1 MEQYSRK
8 EFVVMKKF
16 IDEQEINENLR
27 FLKQLAKSFP
37 TQEDA
42 MTEIVNL
49 SSILALPKPTEHFMS
64 DLHGQGDAF
73 EHILNNCSG
82 VIRNEIT
89 RLFKDELS
97 FEEMET
103 LATIV
108 YYPRQKI
115 ALELN
120 SREGDE
126 DRWLKQTLR
135 LLIQLGRK
143 VSSKYT
149 RSRVRKSIDP
159 RYAYIIDELLTAR
172 INFHDLDA
180 YYNEIF
186 DSIIRYDYAENVIV
200 ALTDTIKRLAVERM
214 HIVGDIYDRG
224 PEPHRI
230 LDLLLEHPSVD
241 IQWGN
246 HDILWMGAAMGDKT
260 CISGVLTNSFRH
272 GNLEL
277 IEDVYG
283 INLRH
288 LLMFAQET
296 YKSALVFRPRK
307 TSVDAYY
314 DNPEINIRAKLHK
327 AIFVIMHKLEG
338 QMIKRNPN
346 FKLDHRLLLEG
357 INKEHSTITI
367 EGVSYPIKDADFPT
381 IDPKDPYRLTDEE
394 QAIIDELQQSFLKS
408 PRLQKHM
415 RFFIERG
422 SMYLVVN
429 NNLLYHAL
437 VPMNEDGTFK
447 DVELGGVARH
457 GKELFDYLDAEV
469 KRIYHIEPEERTAD
483 ELDLMWYL
491 WCGPDSP
498 FFGKNKMTTFERVE
512 IDDSKTHK
520 EKRNAYYSY
529 QDTEDM
535 AVSIMHEF
543 GIEDTENSVIVN
555 GHIPVEKINGENPI
569 KANGKL
575 IVIDGGFSRYY
586 QKTTGIAGYTLT
598 YDSRGLY
605 IVAHE
610 PFVSLQKAI
619 EDNADIKA
627 TIDVQDILATKGQMT
642 VKDTDKGAE
651 LEDEIHSLEMLVQA
665 YEYGIIKEN
674 YSTKL
679 VKVST
684 AY

>member
-1 MEQYSRK
+1 
-8 EFVVMKKF
+8 MKKLVN
-16 IDEQEINENLR
+16 EEEIRDNIR
-27 FLKQLAKSFP
+27 FLTQLAKSFP

-49 SSILALPKPTEHFMS
+49 SSILALPKSTEHFMS

-115 ALELN
+115 ALELKN
-120 SREGDE
+120 VE
-126 DRWLKQTLR
+126 DKDAWFKRTLR
-135 LLIQLGRK
+135 NLIHLGRK

-149 RSRVRKSIDP
+149 SSRVRKNINP
-159 RYAYIIDELLTAR
+159 RYAYIIEELLTAR

-180 YYNEIF
+180 YYDEIF

-200 ALTDTIKRLAVERM
+200 ALTEAIKRLAVERM

-230 LDLLLEHPSVD
+230 LDLLLDHPSVD

-346 FKLDHRLLLEG
+346 FRLDHRLLLEG

-367 EGVSYPIKDADFPT
+367 EGVAHPIKDADFPT
-381 IDPKDPYRLTDEE
+381 IDPRDPYRLTGEE
-394 QAIIDELQQSFLKS
+394 QQIIDELQQSFIKS

-422 SMYLVVN
+422 SMYLIVN

-437 VPMNEDGTFK
+437 VPMNEDGSFK
-447 DVELGGVARH
+447 DVELGGEARH
-457 GKELFDYLDAEV
+457 GKALFDFLDAEV
-469 KRIYHIEPEERTAD
+469 KRIYHLDPSERTD
-483 ELDLMWYL
+483 KDLDLMWYL

-535 AVSIMHEF
+535 AIRIMHEF
-543 GIEDTENSVIVN
+543 GIENTENSVIVN

-610 PFVSLQKAI
+610 PFVSLEKAI
-619 EDNADIKA
+619 AENADIHA
-627 TIDVQDILATKGQMT
+627 TIEVQDILATKGQMT
-642 VKDTDKGAE
+642 IRDTDKGAE
-651 LEDEIHSLEMLVQA
+651 LEDEIHNLEMLVQA
-665 YEYGIIKEN
+665 YEYGFIKEN
-674 YSTKL
+674 PNQRL

-684 AY
+684 MY

>member
-1 MEQYSRK
+1 
-8 EFVVMKKF
+8 MKKLLA
-16 IDEQEINENLR
+16 EQEINADLR

-37 TQEDA
+37 TKEDA
-42 MTEIVNL
+42 ITEIVNL
-49 SSILALPKPTEHFMS
+49 SSILALPKSTEHFMS

-97 FEEMET
+97 FDEMET

-115 ALELN
+115 ALELKN
-120 SREGDE
+120 IE
-126 DRWLKQTLR
+126 DKDAWLKRTLR

-149 RSRVRKSIDP
+149 KSRVRKNIDP
-159 RYAYIIDELLTAR
+159 KFAYIIEELLTAR

-200 ALTDTIKRLAVERM
+200 ALTDAIKRLAVERM

-230 LDLLLEHPSVD
+230 LDLLLDHPSVD

-314 DNPEINIRAKLHK
+314 DNPETNIRAKLHK

-367 EGVSYPIKDADFPT
+367 EGVAHPIKDADFPT
-381 IDPKDPYRLTDEE
+381 IDLKDPYKLTEEE
-394 QAIIDELQQSFLKS
+394 QTIIDELQQSFIKS
-408 PRLQKHM
+408 PRLQEHM

-422 SMYLVVN
+422 SMYLIVN

-457 GKELFDYLDAEV
+457 GKELFDYLDSEV
-469 KRIYHIEPEERTAD
+469 KRIYHKDPEERTPE

-535 AVSIMHEF
+535 AINIMHEF
-543 GIEDTENSVIVN
+543 GIENTENSVIVN

-642 VKDTDKGAE
+642 IRDTDKGKE
-651 LEDEIHSLEMLVQA
+651 LEEQIASLEMLVQA
-665 YEYGIIKEN
+665 YEYGMIKEDHR
-674 YSTKL
+674 SRL
-679 VKVST
+679 VKIST
-684 AY
+684 SD

>member
-1 MEQYSRK
+1 
-8 EFVVMKKF
+8 MKQLVN
-16 IDEQEINENLR
+16 EQEIKDNLR
-27 FLKQLAKSFP
+27 FLNQLAKSFP

-49 SSILALPKPTEHFMS
+49 SSILALPKSTEHFMS

-82 VIRNEIT
+82 VIRNEIS
-89 RLFKDELS
+89 RLFKDDLS

-115 ALELN
+115 ALELQHV
-120 SREGDE
+120 E
-126 DRWLKQTLR
+126 DPDAWFKRTLR

-149 RSRVRKSIDP
+149 KSRVRKNINP
-159 RYAYIIDELLTAR
+159 KFAYIIEELLTAR
-172 INFHDLDA
+172 VNFHDLDA
-180 YYNEIF
+180 YYDEIF

-200 ALTDTIKRLAVERM
+200 ALTETIKRLAVERM

-230 LDLLLEHPSVD
+230 LDLLVDHPSVD

-314 DNPEINIRAKLHK
+314 DNPEVNIRAKLHK

-346 FKLDHRLLLEG
+346 FGLDHRLLLEG

-367 EGVSYPIKDADFPT
+367 EGVSHPIKDADFPT
-381 IDPKDPYRLTDEE
+381 IDPKDPYKLTDEE
-394 QAIIDELQQSFLKS
+394 QTIIDELQQSFLKS
-408 PRLQKHM
+408 PRLQRHM
-415 RFFIERG
+415 RFFIEKG
-422 SMYLVVN
+422 SMYLIVN

-447 DVELGGVARH
+447 DVELGGVPRH
-457 GKELFDYLDAEV
+457 GKELFDYLDSEV
-469 KRIYHIEPEERTAD
+469 KRIYHTDPDERTEE

-512 IDDSKTHK
+512 IDDTKTHK

-535 AVSIMHEF
+535 AIRIMHEF
-543 GIEDTENSVIVN
+543 GIENTENSVIVN

-575 IVIDGGFSRYY
+575 IVIDGGFSKYY

-610 PFVSLQKAI
+610 PFVSLHKAI

-627 TIDVQDILATKGQMT
+627 TIEVQNILATKGQMT
-642 VKDTDKGAE
+642 IRDTDKGKE
-651 LEDEIHSLEMLVQA
+651 LEEEIHNLEMLVQA
-665 YEYGIIKEN
+665 FEYGYVKEN
-674 YSTKL
+674 HRSRL
-679 VKVST
+679 VKIST
-684 AY
+684 RY

>member
-1 MEQYSRK
+1 
-8 EFVVMKKF
+8 MKTLVN
-16 IDEQEINENLR
+16 EQEILDNLR
-27 FLKQLAKSFP
+27 FLKQLGKSFP

-115 ALELN
+115 ALELQHV
-120 SREGDE
+120 E
-126 DRWLKQTLR
+126 DKDAWLKKTLR

-149 RSRVRKSIDP
+149 KSRVRKNIDP
-159 RYAYIIDELLTAR
+159 KFAYIIEELLTAR
-172 INFHDLDA
+172 VNFHDLDA

-200 ALTDTIKRLAVERM
+200 ALTDAIKRLAVERM

-367 EGVSYPIKDADFPT
+367 EGVVHPIKDADFPT
-381 IDPKDPYRLTDEE
+381 IDLKDPYKLTEEE
-394 QAIIDELQQSFLKS
+394 QTIIDELQQSFLKS

-422 SMYLVVN
+422 SMYLIVN

-457 GKELFDYLDAEV
+457 GKELFDYLDSEV
-469 KRIYHIEPEERTAD
+469 KRIYYKDPGDRTEQ

-535 AVSIMHEF
+535 AINIMHEF
-543 GIEDTENSVIVN
+543 GIENTENSVIVN

-598 YDSRGLY
+598 YDSRGIY

-642 VKDTDKGAE
+642 VRDTDMGKD
-651 LEDEIHSLEMLVQA
+651 LEEEIHSLEMLVQA
-665 YEYGIIKEN
+665 YEYGLIKEN
-674 YSTKL
+674 HHMRL
-679 VKVST
+679 VKIATSDR
-684 AY
+684 

>member
-1 MEQYSRK
+1 
-8 EFVVMKKF
+8 MKTLVN
-16 IDEQEINENLR
+16 EQEIKDNLR

-49 SSILALPKPTEHFMS
+49 SSILALPKSTEHFMS

-115 ALELN
+115 ALEL
-120 SREGDE
+120 EHIE
-126 DRWLKQTLR
+126 DKDAWFKRTLR
-135 LLIQLGRK
+135 LLIRLGRK

-149 RSRVRKSIDP
+149 RSRVRKNISP
-159 RYAYIIDELLTAR
+159 KFRYIIEELLTAR

-180 YYNEIF
+180 YYDEIF

-200 ALTDTIKRLAVERM
+200 ALTDAIKRLAVERM

-307 TSVDAYY
+307 TSVDSYY
-314 DNPEINIRAKLHK
+314 DNPETNIRAKLHK

-367 EGVSYPIKDADFPT
+367 EGVTHPIKDADFPT
-381 IDPKDPYRLTDEE
+381 IDLKDPYKLTEEE
-394 QAIIDELQQSFLKS
+394 QQIIDELQQSFLKS

-422 SMYLVVN
+422 SMYLIVN

-447 DVELGGVARH
+447 DVELGGVPRH
-457 GKELFDYLDAEV
+457 GKELFDYLDSEV
-469 KRIYHIEPEERTAD
+469 KRIYHTDPEERTES

-535 AVSIMHEF
+535 AINIMHEF
-543 GIEDTENSVIVN
+543 GIENTDNSVIVN

-642 VKDTDKGAE
+642 IRDTDKGAE
-651 LEDEIHSLEMLVQA
+651 IEDEIRSLEMLVQA
-665 YEYGIIKEN
+665 FEYGLIKEN
-674 YSTKL
+674 DQTRL
-679 VKVST
+679 VKVHVVDDR
-684 AY
+684 

>member
-1 MEQYSRK
+1 
-8 EFVVMKKF
+8 MKKLF
-16 IDEQEINENLR
+16 GEQEINENLR

-49 SSILALPKPTEHFMS
+49 SSILALPKSTEHFMS

-115 ALELN
+115 ALELQN
-120 SREGDE
+120 IE
-126 DRWLKQTLR
+126 DKDAWFKHTLR

-149 RSRVRKSIDP
+149 RSRVRKNIDP
-159 RYAYIIDELLTAR
+159 KFAYIIEELLTAR

-180 YYNEIF
+180 YYDEIF

-200 ALTDTIKRLAVERM
+200 ALTDAIKRLAVERM

-230 LDLLLEHPSVD
+230 LDLLLDHPSVD

-346 FKLDHRLLLEG
+346 FGLGHRLLLEG
-357 INKEHSTITI
+357 LNKEHSTITI
-367 EGVSYPIKDADFPT
+367 EGVSHPIKDADFPT
-381 IDPKDPYRLTDEE
+381 IDMKDPYKLTDEE

-408 PRLQKHM
+408 PRLQQHM

-422 SMYLVVN
+422 SMYLIVN

-437 VPMNEDGTFK
+437 VPMNEDGTLK

-457 GKELFDYLDAEV
+457 GKELFDYLDSEV
-469 KRIYHIEPEERTAD
+469 KRIYHKDPEERTAE

-512 IDDSKTHK
+512 IDDTKTHK

-535 AVSIMHEF
+535 AIGIMHEF

-575 IVIDGGFSRYY
+575 IVIDGGFSKYY

-642 VKDTDKGAE
+642 IRDTDKGKEIEAE
-651 LEDEIHSLEMLVQA
+651 IQSLEMLVQA
-665 YEYGIIKEN
+665 YEYGLIKEDH
-674 YSTKL
+674 SQRL

-684 AY
+684 LSYR

>member
-1 MEQYSRK
+1 
-8 EFVVMKKF
+8 MKKL
-16 IDEQEINENLR
+16 ISDEEIKDNLR
-27 FLKQLAKSFP
+27 FLNQLAKSFP
-37 TQEDA
+37 TKEDA
-42 MTEIVNL
+42 LAEIVNL
-49 SSILALPKPTEHFMS
+49 SSILALPKSTEHFMS

-82 VIRNEIT
+82 VIRNEIS
-89 RLFKDELS
+89 RLFKDELT
-97 FEEMET
+97 FDEMET

-115 ALELN
+115 ALELKN
-120 SREGDE
+120 VE
-126 DRWLKQTLR
+126 DKDAWLKKTLR

-149 RSRVRKSIDP
+149 RSRVRKNIDP
-159 RYAYIIDELLTAR
+159 KFSYIIEELLTAR
-172 INFHDLDA
+172 VNFHDLDA
-180 YYNEIF
+180 YYDEIF
-186 DSIIRYDYAENVIV
+186 DSIIRYDYAEKVIV

-230 LDLLLEHPSVD
+230 LDLLLDHPSVD

-288 LLMFAQET
+288 LLMFAQDT

-314 DNPEINIRAKLHK
+314 DNPEVNIRAKLHK

-367 EGVSYPIKDADFPT
+367 EGVTHPIKDADFPT
-381 IDPKDPYRLTDEE
+381 IDLKDPYKLTDEE
-394 QAIIDELQQSFLKS
+394 QTIIDELQQSFLKS
-408 PRLQKHM
+408 PRLQRHM

-422 SMYLVVN
+422 SMYLIVN

-447 DVELGGVARH
+447 DVELGGEPRH

-469 KRIYHIEPEERTAD
+469 KRIYHKEPEDRTPQ

-512 IDDSKTHK
+512 IDDTKTHK

-535 AVSIMHEF
+535 AISIMHEF

-575 IVIDGGFSRYY
+575 IVIDGGFSKYY

-627 TIDVQDILATKGQMT
+627 TIDVQDILSKKGQVMIR
-642 VKDTDKGAE
+642 DTDKGKE
-651 LEDEIHSLEMLVQA
+651 IEEEIHSLEMLVQA
-665 YEYGIIKEN
+665 FEFGFVKEN
-674 YSTKL
+674 NSTRL
-679 VKVST
+679 VKVT
-684 AY
+684 THR

>member
-1 MEQYSRK
+1 
-8 EFVVMKKF
+8 MKKLVN
-16 IDEQEINENLR
+16 EQEILDNLR
-27 FLKQLAKSFP
+27 FLNQLGKSFP

-49 SSILALPKPTEHFMS
+49 SSILALPKSTEHFMS

-82 VIRNEIT
+82 VIRNEIS

-97 FEEMET
+97 FDEMET

-115 ALELN
+115 ALELQHV
-120 SREGDE
+120 E
-126 DRWLKQTLR
+126 DKDAWLKRNLR
-135 LLIQLGRK
+135 LLIHLGRK

-149 RSRVRKSIDP
+149 RSRVRKNIDP
-159 RYAYIIDELLTAR
+159 KYSYIIEELLTAR
-172 INFHDLDA
+172 VNFHDLDA
-180 YYNEIF
+180 YYDEIF
-186 DSIIRYDYAENVIV
+186 DSIIRYGYAENVIV
-200 ALTDTIKRLAVERM
+200 ALTDTIKKLAVERM

-230 LDLLLEHPSVD
+230 LDLLVDHPSVD

-260 CISGVLTNSFRH
+260 CIAGVLTNSFRH

-314 DNPEINIRAKLHK
+314 DNPEVNIGAKLHK
-327 AIFVIMHKLEG
+327 AIFVILHKLEG
-338 QMIKRNPN
+338 QMIKRNPQ

-367 EGVSYPIKDADFPT
+367 EGVSHPIKDADFPT
-381 IDPKDPYRLTDEE
+381 IDPKDPYKLTDEE
-394 QAIIDELQQSFLKS
+394 QTIIDELQQSFLKS

-415 RFFIERG
+415 HIFIERG
-422 SMYLVVN
+422 SMYLIIN

-437 VPMNEDGTFK
+437 VPMNEDGSFK
-447 DVELGGVARH
+447 DVELGGVKRH
-457 GKELFDYLDAEV
+457 GKELFDYLDHEV
-469 KRIYHIEPEERTAD
+469 KRIYHAAPESRTES

-512 IDDSKTHK
+512 IDDTKTHK

-535 AVSIMHEF
+535 AIRIMQEF

-627 TIDVQDILATKGQMT
+627 TIEVQDILSRKGQMT
-642 VKDTDKGAE
+642 IRDTDKGKDI
-651 LEDEIHSLEMLVQA
+651 EDEIHNLEMLVQA
-665 YEYGIIKEN
+665 YEYGYVKEN
-674 YSTKL
+674 HSTRL
-679 VKVST
+679 VKIT
-684 AY
+684 THY

>member
-1 MEQYSRK
+1 
-8 EFVVMKKF
+8 MKQLVN
-16 IDEQEINENLR
+16 EQEIKDNLR
-27 FLKQLAKSFP
+27 FLNQLAKSFP

-49 SSILALPKPTEHFMS
+49 SSILALPKSTEHFMS

-82 VIRNEIT
+82 VIRNEIS
-89 RLFKDELS
+89 RLFKDDLS

-115 ALELN
+115 ALELQHV
-120 SREGDE
+120 E
-126 DRWLKQTLR
+126 DPDAWFKRTLR

-149 RSRVRKSIDP
+149 KSRVRKNINP
-159 RYAYIIDELLTAR
+159 KFAYIIEELLTAR
-172 INFHDLDA
+172 VNFHDLDA
-180 YYNEIF
+180 YYDEIF

-200 ALTDTIKRLAVERM
+200 ALTETIKRLAVERM

-230 LDLLLEHPSVD
+230 LDLLVDHPSVD

-314 DNPEINIRAKLHK
+314 DNPEVNIRAKLHK

-346 FKLDHRLLLEG
+346 FGLDHRLLLEG

-367 EGVSYPIKDADFPT
+367 EGVSHPIKDADFPT
-381 IDPKDPYRLTDEE
+381 IDPKDPYKLTDEE
-394 QAIIDELQQSFLKS
+394 QTIIDELQQSFLKS
-408 PRLQKHM
+408 PRLQRHM
-415 RFFIERG
+415 RFFIEKG
-422 SMYLVVN
+422 SMYLIVN

-447 DVELGGVARH
+447 DVELGGVPRH
-457 GKELFDYLDAEV
+457 GKELFDYLDSEV
-469 KRIYHIEPEERTAD
+469 KRIYHTDPDERTEE

-512 IDDSKTHK
+512 IDDTKTHK

-535 AVSIMHEF
+535 AIRIMHEF
-543 GIEDTENSVIVN
+543 GIENTENSVIVN

-575 IVIDGGFSRYY
+575 IVIDGGFSKYY

-627 TIDVQDILATKGQMT
+627 TIEVQNILATKGQMT
-642 VKDTDKGAE
+642 IRDTDKGKE
-651 LEDEIHSLEMLVQA
+651 LEEEIHNLEMLVQA
-665 YEYGIIKEN
+665 FEYGYVKEN
-674 YSTKL
+674 HRSRL
-679 VKVST
+679 VKIST
-684 AY
+684 RY

>member
-1 MEQYSRK
+1 
-8 EFVVMKKF
+8 MKKL
-16 IDEQEINENLR
+16 ISDEEIKDNLR
-27 FLKQLAKSFP
+27 FLNQLAKSFP
-37 TQEDA
+37 TKEDA
-42 MTEIVNL
+42 LAEIVNL
-49 SSILALPKPTEHFMS
+49 NSILALPKSTEHFMS

-82 VIRNEIT
+82 VIRNEIS
-89 RLFKDELS
+89 RLFKDELT
-97 FEEMET
+97 FDEMET

-115 ALELN
+115 ALELKN
-120 SREGDE
+120 VE
-126 DRWLKQTLR
+126 DKDAWLKKTLR

-149 RSRVRKSIDP
+149 RSRVRKNIDP
-159 RYAYIIDELLTAR
+159 KFSYIIEELLTAR
-172 INFHDLDA
+172 VNFHDLDA
-180 YYNEIF
+180 YYDEIF
-186 DSIIRYDYAENVIV
+186 DSIIRYDYAEKVIV

-230 LDLLLEHPSVD
+230 LDLLLDHPSVD

-288 LLMFAQET
+288 LLMFAQDT

-314 DNPEINIRAKLHK
+314 DNPEVNIRAKLHK

-367 EGVSYPIKDADFPT
+367 EGVTHPIKDADFPT
-381 IDPKDPYRLTDEE
+381 IDLKDPYKLTDEE
-394 QAIIDELQQSFLKS
+394 QTIIDELQQSFLKS
-408 PRLQKHM
+408 PRLQRHM

-422 SMYLVVN
+422 SMYLIVN

-447 DVELGGVARH
+447 DVELGGEPRH

-469 KRIYHIEPEERTAD
+469 KRIYHKEPEDRTPQ

-512 IDDSKTHK
+512 IDDTKTHK

-535 AVSIMHEF
+535 AISIMHEF

-575 IVIDGGFSRYY
+575 IVIDGGFSKYY

-627 TIDVQDILATKGQMT
+627 TIDVQDILSKKGQVMIR
-642 VKDTDKGAE
+642 DTDKGKE
-651 LEDEIHSLEMLVQA
+651 IEEEIHSLEMLVQA
-665 YEYGIIKEN
+665 FEYGFVKEN
-674 YSTKL
+674 NSTRL
-679 VKVST
+679 VKVT
-684 AY
+684 THR

>member
-1 MEQYSRK
+1 
-8 EFVVMKKF
+8 MKKLLA
-16 IDEQEINENLR
+16 EQEINDNLR

-37 TQEDA
+37 TKEDA
-42 MTEIVNL
+42 ITEIVNL
-49 SSILALPKPTEHFMS
+49 SSILALPKSTEHFMS

-108 YYPRQKI
+108 YYPRQKL
-115 ALELN
+115 ALELQHI
-120 SREGDE
+120 E
-126 DRWLKQTLR
+126 DKDAWLKRTLR
-135 LLIQLGRK
+135 YLIQLGRK

-149 RSRVRKSIDP
+149 KSRVRKNIDP
-159 RYAYIIDELLTAR
+159 KFAYIIEELLTAR

-180 YYNEIF
+180 YYDEIF
-186 DSIIRYDYAENVIV
+186 DSIIRYDYAENVIA

-230 LDLLLEHPSVD
+230 LDLLNDHPSVD

-288 LLMFAQET
+288 LLMFAQDT

-314 DNPEINIRAKLHK
+314 DNPEVNIRAKLHK

-338 QMIKRNPN
+338 QMIMRNPN

-367 EGVSYPIKDADFPT
+367 EGVSHPIKDADFPT
-381 IDPKDPYRLTDEE
+381 IDLKDPYRLTEEE
-394 QAIIDELQQSFLKS
+394 QTIIDELQQSFLKS

-415 RFFIERG
+415 RIFLERG
-422 SMYLVVN
+422 SMYLIVN

-457 GKELFDYLDAEV
+457 GKELFDYLDSEV
-469 KRIYHIEPEERTAD
+469 KRIYHKEPEERTEQ

-535 AVSIMHEF
+535 AIRIMHEF

-627 TIDVQDILATKGQMT
+627 TIEVQDILATKGQMT
-642 VKDTDKGAE
+642 IRDTDKGKDI
-651 LEDEIHSLEMLVQA
+651 EDEIRSLEMLVQA
-665 YEYGIIKEN
+665 YEYGLVKEDHR
-674 YSTKL
+674 SKL
-679 VKVST
+679 VKIST
-684 AY
+684 VD

>member
-115 ALELN
+115 ALELS

-642 VKDTDKGAE
+642 VKDTDKGTE

-674 YSTKL
+674 HSTKL